1 MDTIGSNIK
10 TLREG
15 FGLTQE
21 QVAQYLGINRVEV
34 SYFEGGSRKAPLAVL
49 IRLSD
54 LFGVNLDVLIEQDVN
69 IADINTA
76 IAFRAND
83 LQKEDLG
90 KIEAFQKFI
99 RNYLKMERLL
109 NDKSRVNH

>member
-1 MDTIGSNIK
+1 METIGNNIK

-34 SYFEGGSRKAPLAVL
+34 SYFENGSRNAPLEVM

-54 LFGVNLDVLIEQDVN
+54 LFGVSPDVLMEEDIN
-69 IADINTA
+69 IAVIHSA
-76 IAFRAND
+76 IAFRANT
-83 LQKEDLG
+83 LQKEDLSQ
-90 KIEAFQKFI
+90 IEAFQRFV

-109 NDKSRVNH
+109 NDKN